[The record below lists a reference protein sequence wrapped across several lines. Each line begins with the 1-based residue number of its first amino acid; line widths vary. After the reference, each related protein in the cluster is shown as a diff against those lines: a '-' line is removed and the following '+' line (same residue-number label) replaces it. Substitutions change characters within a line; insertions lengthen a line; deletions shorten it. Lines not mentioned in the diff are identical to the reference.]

1 MLYRTRPILGLSTNR
16 DVSVLTMAALLTAAL
31 LFAIMTAS
39 SGQAFQVAAGTDSLS
54 PAETDELN
62 NLETE
67 DDLDIV
73 FKPPVIGAPGD
84 RIGAGT
90 RSGVNLIKRIE
101 VLVPKGGG
109 LTTNASP
116 SLHWWLS
123 QDFEGTL
130 QVKIEPVAAKQPLLE
145 MKHDI
150 DAKAGVQSIDLSKL
164 GLKLEHGKIYV
175 WKIILLRSEDV
186 VWASGLSFIER
197 VSARTTEENSSME
210 RRARNFAQAGIWYD
224 ALTTLMRDPGLEKQR
239 TVFLKSA
246 GFTFMLGQ

>member
-1 MLYRTRPILGLSTNR
+1 MLYRTRPVLSLSTLR
-16 DVSVLTMAALLTAAL
+16 DVPVLAMTAFLTAAL
-31 LFAIMTAS
+31 LVAIMTAS
-39 SGQAFQVAAGTDSLS
+39 SGNAFQVAAGADSLS

-109 LTTNASP
+109 LTANAAP

-123 QDFEGTL
+123 QDFAGTL
-130 QVKIEPVAAKQPLLE
+130 QVKIEPVDAKQPLLE
-145 MKHDI
+145 MKRDI
-150 DAKAGVQSIDLSKL
+150 DAKAGIQSIDLGKL
-164 GLKLEHGKIYV
+164 GLKLERGKIYV
-175 WKIILLRSEDV
+175 WKIILLKSDDV

-197 VSARTTEENSSME
+197 VSARAAEENSSLE
-210 RRARNFAQAGIWYD
+210 RQAREFAKAGIWYD

-239 TVFLKSA
+239 TGFLKNA
-246 GFTFMLGQ
+246 GFTFESGQ